1 MRAKLSWVSL
11 VASVPLF
18 AGINIMEGHR
28 QVALTNLSGNVA
40 PVGDMA
46 AARFD
51 HTATLLPDGRVLI
64 VGGLERNGVIQSS
77 AELFDPATGR
87 FAPAGKLQS
96 RRGWGITAAPL
107 PGGRVLIAG
116 GANASYCGAECYL
129 QSAELYDSSTNS
141 FVPTGSMSVP
151 RAGAT
156 ALLLPNG
163 NVLVVGGNELSGLHS
178 HATAELYHPQT
189 GVFSPAGELP
199 IADAA
204 PQLVLL
210 KTGQVLVIGKSGCEI
225 YDPSANRFVPT
236 GGMIA
241 GRAKFGAALLSN
253 GKVLV
258 AGGQVGGAYGARVA
272 STEIYDPASG
282 TFAPGPNLNYKRF
295 KLAKTVLLLR
305 DGRILIGGGNEQP
318 EVYDVVSRRF
328 VVVDGH
334 KLDGFLFSTATLLK
348 DGRVLL
354 AGGYSVPGGSGVSHA
369 WLYQP

>member
-1 MRAKLSWVSL
+1 MV
-11 VASVPLF
+11 
-18 AGINIMEGHR
+18 
-28 QVALTNLSGNVA
+28 LTNLSGNVA

-77 AELFDPATGR
+77 AELFDPATAR
-87 FAPAGKLQS
+87 FGPAGKLQS

-116 GANASYCGAECYL
+116 GATASYCGAECYL
-129 QSAELYDSSTNS
+129 ASAELYDPSTNS

-163 NVLVVGGNELSGLHS
+163 NVLVVGGNEMSGLHS

-189 GVFSPAGELP
+189 GVFSPVGELP
-199 IADAA
+199 TSDAA

-210 KTGQVLVIGKSGCEI
+210 KTGQVLVIGRSGCEI
-225 YDPSANRFVPT
+225 YDPSASRFVLT

-241 GRAKFGAALLSN
+241 ARAKFGAALLSN

-258 AGGQVGGAYGARVA
+258 AGGQVGGAYGDRVA

-282 TFAPGPNLNYKRF
+282 TFATGPNLNYKRF

-305 DGRILIGGGNEQP
+305 DGRILVGGGHEQP
-318 EVYDVVSRRF
+318 EVYDVASRRF
-328 VVVDGH
+328 AVVNGH

-354 AGGYSVPGGSGVSHA
+354 AGGYSVPGGSGVTHA